1 MTQRAAI
8 HALLCADSQKI
19 VFNMKEKEKTS
30 ILRYFFFFFLL
41 YAAKPNSY
49 LMNLG
54 YTLSSSGEIYL
65 KILCLGPT
73 PDSDFIGLAKETRQV
88 FVKST
93 LR

>member
-8 HALLCADSQKI
+8 HALLCADFQKI
-19 VFNMKEKEKTS
+19 VFNMKEKKRTC
-30 ILRYFFFFFLL
+30 ILRYFFFFFFLL

-54 YTLSSSGEIYL
+54 YTLSSSGEMYL

-73 PDSDFIGLAKETRQV
+73 PDSDFIGLAKEPG
-88 FVKST
+88 KCS
-93 LR
+93 